1 MKGVD
6 SKWEVYGLDLRT
18 LIMCSPAE
26 NRTNTQRATPEVIR
40 IDPIDAEYQAVK
52 NEQYST
58 PYAQEYR

>member
-6 SKWEVYGLDLRT
+6 SKWEVYGLDLRM
-18 LIMCSPAE
+18 LIMYSPVE

-40 IDPIDAEYQAVK
+40 IVLIDAEYQVVK